1 MKMNLKTGLIAV
13 ALAIGLGACSESY
26 PGMFYETEN
35 GLINGESPD
44 SSTLVPLYVYV
55 NRQSFFS
62 VSSIRK
68 STGMR
73 GMGAFDP
80 ITITKDKEGNPIE
93 YTHQDSVRY
102 FNTVFHIFAFRD
114 GKYTSTGSSYPGE
127 LANDPN
133 MTWTLMAESGGTRD
147 ESKMN
152 CLVDGS
158 NYYAGMPSF
167 LDEKT
172 GLYPADK
179 TPLYYGSYQDVG
191 YNFFAYHIDDFP
203 STSAIVHREKDS
215 IYYDL
220 TVDGTQDIMCGY
232 APRLTEEVL
241 DERYGELKMT
251 ESERQRV
258 LNIGN
263 YSTYAAHRNIDPY
276 VNVYHE
282 MSRLVFRA
290 YPGDET
296 ANYVTIDSI
305 YVTCPNTGKLIVAHN
320 DPTKVGFYVNP
331 DKENRLYLHEDPKYD
346 EEDNPMPCELI
357 DSGYYKVEWKP
368 EYKGTDLTQREY
380 VNVGGSI
387 ILPSRQEY
395 LITIVA
401 TQNREGE
408 VKRVVSTY
416 RVKAPERDDN
426 RDPDGNYVFMTG
438 RYYTINLVVYGL
450 QPIKVFA
457 NIEGWQEGETIIVDP
472 DEAETEQVYE

>member
-26 PGMFYETEN
+26 PGMYYETEN

-152 CLVDGS
+152 CLVDGL
-158 NYYAGMPSF
+158 NYYAGMPSY

-172 GLYPADK
+172 GLYPTDK

-203 STSAIVHREKDS
+203 STSATVHREKDS

-220 TVDGTQDIMCGY
+220 VVDGTQDIMCGY

-241 DERYGELKMT
+241 
-251 ESERQRV
+251 V
-258 LNIGN
+258 I
-263 YSTYAAHRNIDPY
+263 
-276 VNVYHE
+276 
-282 MSRLVFRA
+282 
-290 YPGDET
+290 T
-296 ANYVTIDSI
+296 ALMQ
-305 YVTCPNTGKLIVAHN
+305 LIV
-320 DPTKVGFYVNP
+320 TST
-331 DKENRLYLHEDPKYD
+331 
-346 EEDNPMPCELI
+346 PM
-357 DSGYYKVEWKP
+357 
-368 EYKGTDLTQREY
+368 
-380 VNVGGSI
+380 
-387 ILPSRQEY
+387 
-395 LITIVA
+395 
-401 TQNREGE
+401 
-408 VKRVVSTY
+408 
-416 RVKAPERDDN
+416 
-426 RDPDGNYVFMTG
+426 
-438 RYYTINLVVYGL
+438 
-450 QPIKVFA
+450 
-457 NIEGWQEGETIIVDP
+457 
-472 DEAETEQVYE
+472 